1 MKQLSRLVGLLFV
14 FLMIGSVVAPA
25 LAHASQTGVV
35 EVGSTLNV
43 RAEPS
48 TSSKIIGSLSRGE
61 EVTYVD
67 VVSGWASIDYNGQTG
82 YIATEYLSSGSSNG
96 GSSASVSG
104 QTIVIDPGHGG
115 NDPGAVANGLQ
126 EKDVVLDVGQRAA
139 DKLRASGA
147 NVIMTRSSDQFIALE
162 ERAAIANRA
171 NADIFVSIHANAAA
185 ATSATGTESYHFPT
199 STNGR
204 RLAANIQNE
213 LVSHLGT
220 RDRGVKDAN
229 FSVLRNTAMPATLLE
244 LGFITNA
251 SEAERMKTASFREN
265 AANAIHDGIQVYF
278 QN

>member
-1 MKQLSRLVGLLFV
+1 
-14 FLMIGSVVAPA
+14 MIGSIVAPV

-35 EVGSTLNV
+35 DVGTTLNV

-48 TSSKIIGSLSRGE
+48 TSSQIIGSLSRGE
-61 EVTYVD
+61 EVTYTD
-67 VVSGWASIDYNGQTG
+67 VASGWTSIDYNGQIG
-82 YIATEYLSSGSSNG
+82 YIATEYLSTGTSNG
-96 GSSASVSG
+96 GNAASVAG

-115 NDPGAVANGLQ
+115 HDSGAVANGLQ

-204 RLAANIQNE
+204 RLAGNIQNE

-229 FSVLRNTAMPATLLE
+229 FSVLRNTAMPAVLLE

-251 SEAERMKTASFREN
+251 GEADRMKSSSFREN
-265 AANAIHDGIQVYF
+265 AANAIHDGTQVYF
-278 QN
+278 RN

>member
-1 MKQLSRLVGLLFV
+1 
-14 FLMIGSVVAPA
+14 
-25 LAHASQTGVV
+25 
-35 EVGSTLNV
+35 
-43 RAEPS
+43 
-48 TSSKIIGSLSRGE
+48 
-61 EVTYVD
+61 
-67 VVSGWASIDYNGQTG
+67 
-82 YIATEYLSSGSSNG
+82 
-96 GSSASVSG
+96 
-104 QTIVIDPGHGG
+104 
-115 NDPGAVANGLQ
+115 
-126 EKDVVLDVGQRAA
+126 
-139 DKLRASGA
+139 
-147 NVIMTRSSDQFIALE
+147 MTRSSDQFIALE

-171 NADIFVSIHANAAA
+171 NADIFVSIHANANAP
-185 ATSATGTESYHFPT
+185 TSATGTESYHFPT

-204 RLAANIQNE
+204 RLVMNIQNE